1 MLAPNAW
8 GCLPHRAKIL
18 AMVIPRQPRS
28 WIQQTF
34 NPTADNL
41 GSRVVNGAA
50 FTFLGIGLRTL
61 ITMGSMAVLARLLTP
76 ADFGHIAM
84 ATVITE
90 LAAVFANFGF
100 GAILVQR
107 LRITR
112 IQIDTMHWSALALGM
127 ILTALV
133 FGLSFFASLFFQ
145 DEKVGPLLRVL
156 CLSFILEE
164 LTMVPRSLL
173 ARRMQFK
180 QDFYVQSGML
190 VARAGTSILMAMN
203 GWGVWSLVGGA
214 LAGTVVQTIAYQAL
228 TWYWPRFKF
237 STVFLRSTWR
247 TNGGYFGN
255 GILFYINANLDFLLI
270 GKTLGATLLGQ
281 YQNAR
286 SLTDEIRA
294 RMVQPIQRVLFPA
307 FSAIQND
314 PARFQDGIL
323 RSGRLLALTFIPV
336 GFGLAAVAPELVWV
350 LYGEQWLPMIPVLQ
364 VISISTGLNAPT
376 YIGSPIFNATNRVE
390 LSFKLYLVSTVIG
403 VVFMLAG
410 SYWGLMGVSWSR
422 LAMTVVGLV
431 FFRIALGLVNMHS
444 RHILQIL
451 GGPSIAAVLMWWLI
465 GMARESVHAWTTDRG
480 AQLGILVVLGVAIYM
495 ATSLVAS
502 RAHVNGAKEVAFKLL
517 RKA

>member
-1 MLAPNAW
+1 M
-8 GCLPHRAKIL
+8 
-18 AMVIPRQPRS
+18 
-28 WIQQTF
+28 
-34 NPTADNL
+34 
-41 GSRVVNGAA
+41 
-50 FTFLGIGLRTL
+50 GIGLRTA
-61 ITMGSMAVLARLLTP
+61 ITIGSMAVLARLLTP

-107 LRITR
+107 LRISR
-112 IQIDTMHWSALALGM
+112 IQIDTMHWSALALGL
-127 ILTALV
+127 ILTTLV
-133 FGLSFFASLFFQ
+133 FALSFFAALFFE
-145 DEKVGPLLRVL
+145 DEQVGPLLRVL
-156 CLSFILEE
+156 CLAFILEE

-180 QDFYVQSGML
+180 FDFYVQSGML
-190 VARAGTSILMAMN
+190 IARASVSILMALG

-214 LAGTVVQTIAYQAL
+214 LVGSLVQAIAYQAL
-228 TWYWPRFKF
+228 TRYWPRFKF
-237 STVFLRSTWR
+237 SAVFLRSTWR

-294 RMVQPIQRVLFPA
+294 RMVQPVQRVLFPA

-323 RSGRLLALTFIPV
+323 RSGRLLALAFIPV
-336 GFGLAAVAPELVWV
+336 GFGIAAVAPELVRV
-350 LYGEQWLPMIPVLQ
+350 LYGAQWLPMIPVLQ
-364 VISISTGLNAPT
+364 VISIATGLSAPT

-390 LSFKLYLVSTVIG
+390 LSFKLYLISTIIAA
-403 VVFMLAG
+403 VFMLVG

-422 LAMTVVGLV
+422 LAIAAVGLV
-431 FFRIALGLVNMHS
+431 FFRIALGLVNMNVTH
-444 RHILQIL
+444 LWQIM
-451 GGPSIAAVLMWWLI
+451 GGPTIAAGLMWGLI
-465 GMARESVHAWTTDRG
+465 GIVRHPLNDWTADQVI
-480 AQLGILVVLGVAIYM
+480 QLPLLVGFGVIAYV
-495 ATSLVAS
+495 AASLVLS
-502 RAHVNGAKEVAFKLL
+502 RAHVRDAIDAASKL
-517 RKA
+517 RRRH